1 MLGMISGR
9 IPCFVRPFRK
19 RQYHFSPD
27 FFSREERESH
37 ECECPFLPACVRSL
51 IITGFQVLT
60 VYDLTPEEALGAC
73 RRMRHYVSLP
83 ILVEDTLTQAISLLG
98 GRLSYLNRVSRARD
112 MVEMARNMLAVEKG
126 WLLGRIG
133 LIRDCDDDVMDEV
146 RFPNIDIGLT

>member
-19 RQYHFSPD
+19 IQQHPSSD
-27 FFSREERESH
+27 FFFREERESH
-37 ECECPFLPACVRSL
+37 ECEYPFLLACVRSL

-83 ILVEDTLTQAISLLG
+83 APVEDTLTRAISLLG

-112 MVEMARNMLAVEKG
+112 MVELARHMLTIEKG

-133 LIRDCDDDVMDEV
+133 LIQDCDDDVMDEV
-146 RFPNIDIGLT
+146 RFVTLKLD

>member
-1 MLGMISGR
+1 MIQQR
-9 IPCFVRPFRK
+9 
-19 RQYHFSPD
+19 FSSD

-37 ECECPFLPACVRSL
+37 ECECPFLLDCVRSL

-83 ILVEDTLTQAISLLG
+83 AQVEDTLTQAISLLG

-112 MVEMARNMLAVEKG
+112 MVEMARHMLTIEKG

-133 LIRDCDDDVMDEV
+133 LIQDCDDDVMDEV
-146 RFPNIDIGLT
+146 RFANIENGLT

>member
-1 MLGMISGR
+1 MLRTSLSEETVTL
-9 IPCFVRPFRK
+9 FT
-19 RQYHFSPD
+19 D

-37 ECECPFLPACVRSL
+37 ECEYPFLLVCVRSL

-83 ILVEDTLTQAISLLG
+83 APAEDTLTQAISLLG

-112 MVEMARNMLAVEKG
+112 MVDLARHMLAVEKG

-146 RFPNIDIGLT
+146 RFATTDIGLA

>member
-1 MLGMISGR
+1 MAVYRASY
-9 IPCFVRPFRK
+9 VPFGSDSNI
-19 RQYHFSPD
+19 SPD

-37 ECECPFLPACVRSL
+37 ECECPFLLVCVRSL
-51 IITGFQVLT
+51 VITEFQVLT

-73 RRMRHYVSLP
+73 RRMHHHVSLP
-83 ILVEDTLTQAISLLG
+83 VPVEDTLTQAISLLG

-112 MVEMARNMLAVEKG
+112 MVEMARHMLAVEKG

-146 RFPNIDIGLT
+146 RFTDIGIRLT